1 MGGEGRRPLME
12 TRDDRAKTGWRKR
25 SRLDFIERTKI
36 EEEIDESMDILLK
49 RILKL
54 TYAATTFEQPLSSI
68 RSKWTPLDN
77 FRFLRKSNA
86 TPYFNANYANT
97 FSLID
102 IPRTIPKTRFINS
115 WIVRLRGGTYRNWNI
130 YPFLR
135 HGFLE
140 NRLSH
145 GTRNPDSTGS

>member
-1 MGGEGRRPLME
+1 ME
-12 TRDDRAKTGWRKR
+12 TRSMTGRKLAGVRDRGWI
-25 SRLDFIERTKI
+25 SRGIEKI

-68 RSKWTPLDN
+68 RSKWIPLDN
-77 FRFLRKSNA
+77 FRTRFLRKSNP

-115 WIVRLRGGTYRNWNI
+115 WIVRLRGGSYRNWNI